1 MLIEEYNNDLG
12 MKLWTDMID
21 HDRPHSFARDVY
33 LFIHWVWLRNCNTLR
48 ISCRARRPLICL

>member
-33 LFIHWVWLRNCNTLR
+33 LFIHWVGCEIATL
-48 ISCRARRPLICL
+48 